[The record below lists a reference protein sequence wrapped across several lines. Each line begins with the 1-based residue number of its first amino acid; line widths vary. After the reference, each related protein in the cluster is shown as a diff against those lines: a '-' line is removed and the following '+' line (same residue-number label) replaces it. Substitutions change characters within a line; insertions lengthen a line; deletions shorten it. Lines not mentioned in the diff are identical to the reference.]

1 LIELHLHTK
10 YSLVDSITEPVDLIK
25 KIKEQNK
32 PAVCVT
38 EHGNLYSSIEMY
50 KLCKENGIKYMHG
63 CEVYIC
69 QDVNVNDKNNKYNHL
84 VLISKN
90 ETGRLNLIKLV
101 SESSNYKYF
110 GKPRIDFKMLKQHKE
125 GIVVLSACMAGEV
138 QRSLMK
144 NDVEKAK
151 SIAKKYKDEF
161 NEDYYLEFQSHRD
174 ELQQELNRKI
184 VDIAKELDIK
194 YVVTTDAHY
203 INEEDQKYHSVF
215 VEIGQSR
222 EVGEIYNDCYV
233 QTDED
238 VMRICQ
244 STTTEENAIA
254 IENTYEIMEKCN
266 VEIPLSSPIMPH
278 VIVPSEYS
286 SEIDYLKNVCLQG
299 WKKRRIH
306 LKTKDEQLEY
316 KNRLRYEVEIIERM
330 GFEGYFLL
338 VNSYANSVKRKG
350 IARGSGGGS
359 LTAYLMQIVD
369 TDPIKYGLYFE
380 RFIDVGALELLDQ
393 GKITKS
399 QLKIPDFDLDFGKE
413 DRDKIMKYITNE
425 YGKEN
430 VASLGSFQY
439 IWAKGAIKD
448 IGKVL
453 GISFEETN
461 QMTKKLDDE
470 TIQQVLELGLLEDYV
485 EKYPELFDYAN
496 RLAGLPK
503 SFSVH
508 PCGKI
513 ITTRFVEYYNATEIS
528 DNGEY
533 VLQGDMHTADDLG
546 LVKIDVLG
554 LRTIDVIYDVLEMIN
569 KDYEYIAPHNLN
581 FEDKTVLDNFRN
593 GNTSGVFQ
601 FESSGMKSTLS
612 NIQCS
617 SLYDLSVANAL
628 YRPGSMDYIENYAKR
643 RKGEEK
649 YEFLHKD
656 LEEILKD
663 SYGIIV
669 FQEQLIEVGR
679 IAGLSNPDELR
690 QATAKKKDKLMN
702 KIKPELFEGLI
713 KRGWTEEKVE
723 ELWVIMLKFAKYS
736 FNKSH
741 SVAYAIIAYICM
753 YLKTYHPH
761 EFIVAWMN
769 SFSGKVVK
777 LLPCA
782 TEANRLKINLNI
794 PNWRNASSINYVNNG
809 EVYIGTESIK
819 HVNAG
824 ISKNFQEIKDNKY
837 ETFVDLLVDITEN
850 ARCNSRQVK
859 ILTKLNF
866 FSEFGGN
873 KKLLNIYDVFD
884 DRYKKTHVEKTK
896 VKRIEEVKEF
906 QSTCKEE
913 ELLLNEQVECELE
926 YLGYIK
932 TIIPNIPMDYAIITE
947 VDRKYKNPMIYLYR
961 VRTGETEKVKV
972 KLKDFD
978 EKVINKFDMIK
989 TIEVSMEGRWKKTE
1003 KGGWKQDHNDKE
1015 PILKKWSY
1023 VKFNK

>member
-1 LIELHLHTK
+1 MHPCFTKDHLIMTDNGYKKIQDIKIGDKAFTHRGNFQTVKKTMDYSSDDVYEVAIMGSEKIKTTSNHPFFVRKRMMPVRSKK
-10 YSLVDSITEPVDLIK
+10 YSDPSWVDVANLSKHDVIGVTINKESVIPNGILPFESNDFWWIVGRYIGDGWTQLCENRGSNRQLKEYRTIICANKNNKETE
-25 KIKEQNK
+25 KIKETMSKLFN
-32 PAVCVT
+32 CYVT
-38 EHGNLYSSIEMY
+38 KDVTVNRVVVGNNRDLFEYLNTLGKYAYGKKLTKDILNLPVNLLESFLNGYFSADGHLDKYENQTFKTVSRELAYGIQACIHKVYKRACGIAIINSGMDTIEGRVVNRRTKYMLTFKKHNSKKDHSFYEMGYIWVPLRSIE
-50 KLCKENGIKYMHG
+50 
-63 CEVYIC
+63 
-69 QDVNVNDKNNKYNHL
+69 
-84 VLISKN
+84 
-90 ETGRLNLIKLV
+90 
-101 SESSNYKYF
+101 
-110 GKPRIDFKMLKQHKE
+110 
-125 GIVVLSACMAGEV
+125 
-138 QRSLMK
+138 
-144 NDVEKAK
+144 
-151 SIAKKYKDEF
+151 
-161 NEDYYLEFQSHRD
+161 
-174 ELQQELNRKI
+174 
-184 VDIAKELDIK
+184 
-194 YVVTTDAHY
+194 
-203 INEEDQKYHSVF
+203 
-215 VEIGQSR
+215 
-222 EVGEIYNDCYV
+222 
-233 QTDED
+233 
-238 VMRICQ
+238 
-244 STTTEENAIA
+244 
-254 IENTYEIMEKCN
+254 
-266 VEIPLSSPIMPH
+266 
-278 VIVPSEYS
+278 
-286 SEIDYLKNVCLQG
+286 
-299 WKKRRIH
+299 
-306 LKTKDEQLEY
+306 
-316 KNRLRYEVEIIERM
+316 
-330 GFEGYFLL
+330 
-338 VNSYANSVKRKG
+338 
-350 IARGSGGGS
+350 
-359 LTAYLMQIVD
+359 
-369 TDPIKYGLYFE
+369 
-380 RFIDVGALELLDQ
+380 
-393 GKITKS
+393 
-399 QLKIPDFDLDFGKE
+399 KIPE
-413 DRDKIMKYITNE
+413 EHVVYNITV
-425 YGKEN
+425 EN
-430 VASLGSFQY
+430 DSSYTVNNL
-439 IWAKGAIKD
+439 
-448 IGKVL
+448 
-453 GISFEETN
+453 T
-461 QMTKKLDDE
+461 
-470 TIQQVLELGLLEDYV
+470 
-485 EKYPELFDYAN
+485 
-496 RLAGLPK
+496 
-503 SFSVH
+503 VH
-508 PCGKI
+508 NCGKI
-513 ITTRFVEYYNATEIS
+513 ITTRHVEYYNATEIS
-528 DNGEY
+528 DSGEY

-554 LRTIDVIYDVLEMIN
+554 LRTIDVIYDVLEMIG

-581 FEDKTVLDNFRN
+581 FEDKTVLENFKN

-769 SFSGKVVK
+769 SYSGKVAK

-819 HVNAG
+819 HVNAD

-896 VKRIEEVKEF
+896 AKRIEEVKEF

-913 ELLLNEQVECELE
+913 ELLLNEQVESELE

-932 TIIPNIPMDYAIITE
+932 TTIPNIPTDYAIITE
-947 VDRKYKNPMIYLYR
+947 VDRKYKNPVIYLYR
-961 VRTGETEKVKV
+961 VRDGETEKVKV

-978 EKVINKFDMIK
+978 DNVINKFDMIK

-1015 PILKKWSY
+1015 PILKKWSF
-1023 VKFNK
+1023 VNFDK